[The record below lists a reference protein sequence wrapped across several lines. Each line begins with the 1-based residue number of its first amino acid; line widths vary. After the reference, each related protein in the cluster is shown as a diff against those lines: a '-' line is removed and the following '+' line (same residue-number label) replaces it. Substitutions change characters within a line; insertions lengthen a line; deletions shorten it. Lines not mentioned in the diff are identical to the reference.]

1 MASLS
6 TSNKSSI
13 LYLWRLLND
22 TPRRVPQVMLDN
34 ELIEQLQYLDAIVDM
49 YTDVLATRFQ
59 RMLVNKR
66 AVKEALE
73 EDIYVVDSGSENRI
87 AMDLELANLG
97 HCVET
102 ENNMA
107 MYLRTTYKT
116 VINHTV
122 MYGKNKGKSFRG
134 LLNRKLYQ
142 TLDKV
147 GEFVQNKISGV
158 RKATDLF
165 HAYADVISEHDM
177 LLIQVT
183 MVTKN

>member
-1 MASLS
+1 MSCLS
-6 TSNKSSI
+6 APNKSSM
-13 LYLWRLLND
+13 LYLWRLIND
-22 TPRRVPQVMLDN
+22 TPLNVPQVMIDD

-66 AVKEALE
+66 AVKEGLV

-87 AMDLELANLG
+87 EMDLEMTNLG

-102 ENNMA
+102 ENDLA
-107 MYLRTTYKT
+107 MYLRTNYKT

-134 LLNRKLYQ
+134 LLNRKLYA
-142 TLDKV
+142 TLNKV
-147 GEFVQNKISGV
+147 GDFVQNKVSGM
-158 RKATDLF
+158 RGTDLF
-165 HAYADVISEHDM
+165 HAYADVIAEHDL
-177 LLIQVT
+177 LLIQATIVN
-183 MVTKN
+183 KH